1 MEQRRYIAFVLLST
15 LILFG
20 WLQFG
25 HLIMPNAFPKP
36 KNQQGKD
43 APAAIADKPQD
54 EAAQPAADA
63 DAPPVAAE
71 QAGAA
76 AAVADPVAGVEAPPD
91 GLPALPTFENPGE
104 IKLGSDESD
113 SDYFMSVQIDPQG
126 AGIVSAT
133 LNDPRFITADG
144 TKQHLAVIG
153 NNPVGEQT
161 FDTDV
166 GAIDAQLKA
175 YNQSLRTVVW
185 QVVSHDESSAVFQYP
200 SPDGTLEIRKTYKLN
215 KGNPANR
222 DGDYLGYLV
231 DVQIELK
238 NLGEQPREV
247 SYVLQG
253 PVGLPLENADN
264 TRTFVEI
271 KVGTAAKPS
280 SPVQYLAQTFAKQ
293 KEKADAAND
302 PTLIDA
308 WRDPLAFVGVDV
320 QYFTAL
326 VIPQDPQTDDRNGDN
341 LPDPT
346 FAVIEPALVGTIP
359 AAYPDRTDL
368 SVRMT
373 SREIPLAAG
382 AEQTDSFRLYLGPKR
397 PELLQPLNA
406 GGTIT
411 FGWFSFVS
419 IGMVYALNFFHQ
431 MLRLPYGLAIVLLT
445 LIVRACMFPI
455 TRKQA
460 AGAKKMK
467 DLQPKLQELKAKY
480 AKEPEK
486 FWQAQRELFRK
497 NNYSPLSGCLP
508 LVLQLPI
515 FIGLYN
521 ALSYDVDLRMAPFL
535 WIDNLAAPDELFS
548 FGRELPLVH
557 WTHFNLLPLITICL
571 WVVQQKMFM
580 PPPATDEQALQYKVM
595 NYMMIFIGFMIYRVP
610 AGLCVYFITSTL
622 WGISERK
629 LIDYLKIDE
638 KKPEETEA
646 IETTASPAPSAPETP
661 ARGAGWL
668 RRLVAAADD
677 AKLQNTG
684 RSNEPAG
691 SSGSKDQRGAKK
703 KRKR

>member
-15 LILFG
+15 AILFG
-20 WLQFG
+20 WLTLG
-25 HLIMPNAFPKP
+25 PKLLPDLFPKP
-36 KNQQGKD
+36 VKPGQQ
-43 APAAIADKPQD
+43 
-54 EAAQPAADA
+54 
-63 DAPPVAAE
+63 PP
-71 QAGAA
+71 
-76 AAVADPVAGVEAPPD
+76 AAVADNKDGAPADAPASDAAAPEVETPAVAQAPDAGQGAAPQPGD
-91 GLPALPTFENPGE
+91 LPELKKFDNPGE
-104 IKLGSDESD
+104 IVLGSDLPD
-113 SDYFMSVQIDPQG
+113 SNYFLQLKIDPQG

-133 LNDPRFITADG
+133 LNDPRFVTADG
-144 TKQHLAVIG
+144 KNQQLAVIG
-153 NNPVGEQT
+153 NNPLGDQT

-175 YNQSLRTVVW
+175 YNESLRTVVW
-185 QVVSHDESSAVFQYP
+185 EVVQHDDSTAVFRYP
-200 SPDGTLEIRKTYKLN
+200 APDGTLEIIKTYKLN
-215 KGNPANR
+215 QGDPKNR

-231 DVQIELK
+231 DVELELK
-238 NLGEQPREV
+238 NLGQQPQKV
-247 SYVLQG
+247 NYVLQG
-253 PVGLPLENADN
+253 PVGLPLENVED

-271 KVGTAAKPS
+271 KVGTAAKPG
-280 SPVQYLAQTFAKQ
+280 SPVQYLARTYAKQ
-293 KEKADAAND
+293 REDADANND
-302 PTLIDA
+302 PTVIDA
-308 WRDPLAFVGVDV
+308 WRDPIAYVGVDV

-326 VIPQDPQTDDRNGDN
+326 VFPQNPQPANADPAADA
-341 LPDPT
+341 T
-346 FAVIEPALVGTIP
+346 FAAIKPDRVG
-359 AAYPDRTDL
+359 AFSKAHPDRTDL
-368 SVRMT
+368 SLRME

-382 AEQTDSFRLYLGPKR
+382 GEQTDAFRLYLGPKR

-419 IGMVYALNFFHQ
+419 VGMVYALNFFHHV
-431 MLRLPYGLAIVLLT
+431 LRLPYGLAIVLLT

-467 DLQPKLQELKAKY
+467 DLQPKLQELKTKY

-497 NNYSPLSGCLP
+497 HNYSPLSGCLP

-521 ALSYDVDLRMAPFL
+521 ALSYDVDLRMASFL
-535 WIDNLAAPDELFS
+535 WIDNLAAPDKLFS
-548 FGRELPLVH
+548 FGMELPFVH
-557 WTHFNLLPLITICL
+557 WTHFNLLPIITICL

-580 PPPATDEQALQYKVM
+580 PPPATEEQALQYKVM

-629 LIDYLKIDE
+629 LIDYMKSDE
-638 KKPEETEA
+638 KKADEPA
-646 IETTASPAPSAPETP
+646 VIETTATPASPSAPEAP
-661 ARGAGWL
+661 RSPGWIE
-668 RRLVAAADD
+668 RLVAAADD
-677 AKLQNTG
+677 AKLQGTG
-684 RSNEPAG
+684 RQNEALG
-691 SSGSKDQRGAKK
+691 ASGKDARNGKK